1 MKTDMKALRDLSKVR
16 EMQQTINTYKET
28 VQKIE
33 LEKRV
38 LQAQMAEYMQH
49 KDRDSFRVRAY
60 LHLKDVGVMVMD
72 KDGVKNLQGV
82 DLDAYCHGKIAEV
95 TSGFDFRHLALK
107 ATTEALRE
115 EIDKAVVNDTLKHI
129 TYKTAGRYK

>member
-1 MKTDMKALRDLSKVR
+1 MKTDMKVLRELSKVR
-16 EMQQTINTYKET
+16 EMQQTIATYKET

-60 LHLKDVGVMVMD
+60 LHLRGVGVLVMD
-72 KDGVKNLQGV
+72 KEGVKNLQGI
-82 DLDAYCHGKIAEV
+82 DLDAYCHDKVAEV
-95 TSGFDFRHLALK
+95 SEGFSFRDMALK
-107 ATTEALRE
+107 ATSQAIRD
-115 EIDKAVVNDTLKHI
+115 EIDKAIINEAPI
-129 TYKTAGRYK
+129 TYKTAGRYKP

>member
-1 MKTDMKALRDLSKVR
+1 MKTDMKVLRELNKVR
-16 EMQQTINTYKET
+16 EMQQSLATYKET

-38 LQAQMAEYMQH
+38 LQAQMAEYMQN

-60 LHLKDVGVMVMD
+60 LHLKEVGVMVMD
-72 KDGVKNLQGV
+72 KEGVKNLQGV
-82 DLDAYCHGKIAEV
+82 DLDAYCHNKVAAVPE
-95 TSGFDFRHLALK
+95 GFSFREMALK
-107 ATTEALRE
+107 EASQAIRD
-115 EIDKAVVNDTLKHI
+115 EIDKAIINEAPI